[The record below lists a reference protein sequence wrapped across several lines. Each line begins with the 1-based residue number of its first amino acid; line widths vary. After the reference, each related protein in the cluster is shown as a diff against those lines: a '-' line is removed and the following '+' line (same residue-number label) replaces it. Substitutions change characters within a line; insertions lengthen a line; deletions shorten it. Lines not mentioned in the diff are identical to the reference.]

1 MSGQDPAAGQQPQ
14 APDDLEAILVVQ
26 AATLLAFEAGSAY
39 AATSW
44 LRRAL
49 ADLRRAANRRWM
61 LAGGN
66 PTGPAPLDPL
76 AREHTAQALVLQVRQ
91 IAAVLERDLPP
102 VLRREAQKALVL
114 GAEHA
119 GVQAGVTVAAD
130 RLVLDET
137 AQRIIAS
144 TPASAVSRLIRAAD
158 QIGAA
163 QTGEDLQAALHEA
176 DRTLGIVN
184 TGSTYL
190 TNYVANDAAMQV
202 AGPIGAKLL
211 WVAERNACVVCLAL
225 AGHIADP
232 SEGLGFDEFATYGPY
247 PAPTVWPPG
256 MPLMRPPRHPHC
268 RCQVCVWLG
277 SVNPGFGSLPES
289 LRREAAR
296 SILKGWSLPSE
307 SNRVRLEAARQLLAA
322 GGRGLPK
329 TVQERSAADVA
340 RGRFESRTVPKYR
353 PKEKT
358 HV

>member
-1 MSGQDPAAGQQPQ
+1 MSAQDPAAGQQPQ
-14 APDDLEAILVVQ
+14 PPDDLAEILVVQ
-26 AATLLAFEAGSAY
+26 AATLLALEAGSAY
-39 AATSW
+39 AATAW

-49 ADLRRAANRRWM
+49 ADLRRAAVRRWM

-66 PTGPAPLDPL
+66 PTGNAPLDPSV
-76 AREHTAQALVLQVRQ
+76 REHVAQELVMHVRQ
-91 IAAVLERDLPP
+91 IATVLERDLPP
-102 VLRREAQKALVL
+102 ILRREALAALEL
-114 GAEHA
+114 GARHA
-119 GVQAGVTVAAD
+119 GEQAGITVAVN

-137 AQRIIAS
+137 AQRIIDS
-144 TPASAVSRLIRAAD
+144 TPVSAVSRLIRAAD
-158 QIGAA
+158 QLSAV
-163 QTGEDLQAALHEA
+163 QTGQDLQTALHEA

-202 AGPIGAKLL
+202 AGPIDAKLL

-232 SEGLGFDEFATYGPY
+232 STGLGFDEFATYGPY

-268 RCQVCVWLG
+268 RCQVCVWVG
-277 SVNPGFGSLPES
+277 QNTGFGSLPES

-322 GGRGLPK
+322 GGRGLPR

-340 RGRFESRTVPKYR
+340 RGRFESRTVPHHR

>member
-14 APDDLEAILVVQ
+14 QPENLDEILVVQ
-26 AATLLAFEAGSAY
+26 AATLLALEAGSAH
-39 AATSW
+39 AATAW

-49 ADLRRAANRRWM
+49 ADLRRAAVRRWL

-66 PTGPAPLDPL
+66 PTGGEQLDSL
-76 AREHTAQALVLQVRQ
+76 RRDHIAQELVLHVRQ
-91 IAAVLERDLPP
+91 IAAAVERDLPP
-102 VLRREAQKALVL
+102 VLRREALAALEL
-114 GAEHA
+114 GARHA
-119 GVQAGVTVAAD
+119 GEQAGITVAAD

-137 AQRIIAS
+137 AQRIIDS
-144 TPASAVSRLIRAAD
+144 TPVSAVSRLIRAAD
-158 QIGAA
+158 QISAV
-163 QTGEDLQAALHEA
+163 QTGQDLQAALHEA

-232 SEGLGFDEFATYGPY
+232 GQGLGFDEFATYGPY

-277 SVNPGFGSLPES
+277 ALNPGFGSLPES

-340 RGRFESRTVPKYR
+340 RGRFESRTVPHHR